1 MAKHVFAALAV
12 AVAAV
17 VILTVLGITKG
28 QSVYAQAPSSAFF
41 VSAAPGNA
49 ASTAWIVD
57 VGHHK
62 VIFCRQ
68 SAANASGEQSLQ
80 FGCKAQEMP

>member
-49 ASTAWIVD
+49 ASRILRMRR
-57 VGHHK
+57 GRH
-62 VIFCRQ
+62 C
-68 SAANASGEQSLQ
+68 
-80 FGCKAQEMP
+80 